1 MSTLILM
8 RRVLRVLLMMVLL
21 GFQVGTVLVSSEV
34 LCQEGSG
41 CCPPEGACNVN
52 CVACACCPGHS
63 SSITS
68 FAIMLESI
76 DVPPVPTNS
85 AASSA
90 VLPLFSTDIL
100 HVPKSV

>member
-1 MSTLILM
+1 MGTLVLM
-8 RRVLRVLLMMVLL
+8 RRLLRVLLMTALL
-21 GFQVGTVLVSSEV
+21 GSQVGTVLVSSDV
-34 LCQEGSG
+34 VCQEAPD
-41 CCPPEGACNVN
+41 CCPHGSVCDVN

-68 FAIMLESI
+68 PAIMLEFVG
-76 DVPPVPTNS
+76 VPPAPAGS
-85 AASSA
+85 SASSA